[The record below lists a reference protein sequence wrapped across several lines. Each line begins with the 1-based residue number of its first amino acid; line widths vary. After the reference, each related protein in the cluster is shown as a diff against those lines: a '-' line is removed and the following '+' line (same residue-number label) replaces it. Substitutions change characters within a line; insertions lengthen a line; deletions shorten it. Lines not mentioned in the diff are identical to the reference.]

1 MKILIVDT
9 KDKQSVTVSDLT
21 EEDKSGTHLILF
33 LSDMIFRL
41 TNRCRYVR
49 PGGTYV
55 EGSFR
60 FDIFQLGQPPIRRT
74 DRWSAISEA
83 IECLLAGAAS
93 VTLEIVE
100 VNREKKEARI

>member
-9 KDKQSVTVSDLT
+9 RERQSVTISDLT
-21 EEDKSGTHLILF
+21 EEDKSGAHLNFF

-49 PGGTYV
+49 PGRPCV

-60 FDIFQLGQPPIRRT
+60 FEISRLGQPPIRRT
-74 DRWSAISEA
+74 EQWSAISEA
-83 IECLLAGAAS
+83 LKRLLAGAAS

-100 VNREKKEARI
+100 VRKWRCT

>member
-9 KDKQSVTVSDLT
+9 KEKQSITVSDLT
-21 EEDKSGTHLILF
+21 EEDKSGTHLSLF
-33 LSDMIFRL
+33 LSDMVYRL
-41 TNRCRYVR
+41 IKRCLYVKPGR
-49 PGGTYV
+49 PYV

-74 DRWSAISEA
+74 GWWSAISEA
-83 IECLLAGAAS
+83 LKRLLAGAAS

-100 VNREKKEARI
+100 VNNGQRA